1 MAFGQWLRL
10 DRTYATLAGGGQRT
24 IRDAV
29 NVTERAPVAKGFPV
43 SMRALRPAAV
53 ALGIITAASPLVA
66 ACSVTTQESTGG
78 CGPVVPNGAWD
89 GLDRC
94 VLESQVQSQLSKQV
108 GQSVPPISC
117 PNELDAELGAN
128 TVCTFTGA
136 EGTFNVTVTV
146 TNIDWGKVVMDDGSP
161 GNFVSGNAEFD
172 LKVADKPN
180 P

>member
-1 MAFGQWLRL
+1 MFR
-10 DRTYATLAGGGQRT
+10 
-24 IRDAV
+24 
-29 NVTERAPVAKGFPV
+29 RAI
-43 SMRALRPAAV
+43 RPAGV
-53 ALGIITAASPLVA
+53 VLGIIVATSPFLA
-66 ACSVTTQESTGG
+66 ACSVKTQESTES
-78 CGPVVPNGAWD
+78 CGPVEPKAGWN
-89 GLDRC
+89 GLDQC
-94 VLESQVQSQLSKQV
+94 VLESQVQSQLAKQV

-117 PNELDAELGAN
+117 PDELDAEVGAS

-146 TNIDWGKVVMDDGSP
+146 TSIDWGKVILDDGSP

>member
-1 MAFGQWLRL
+1 MRPTGVVL
-10 DRTYATLAGGGQRT
+10 GV
-24 IRDAV
+24 I
-29 NVTERAPVAKGFPV
+29 VA
-43 SMRALRPAAV
+43 
-53 ALGIITAASPLVA
+53 ISPLLA
-66 ACSVTTQESTGG
+66 ACSVKTQESTES
-78 CGPVVPNGAWD
+78 CGPVEPKGAWD
-89 GLDRC
+89 GLDKC
-94 VLESQVQSQLSKQV
+94 VLESQVQSQLAKEV

-117 PNELDAELGAN
+117 PDELDANLGAS

-146 TNIDWGKVVMDDGSP
+146 TSIDWGKVVMDDGSP